1 MGFLRQIVFV
11 FLVML
16 RFSKKKGFMVDVKAK
31 YMLLLEIRMLDVELE
46 LRRQLCES
54 GDSKGY
60 FEVLMP
66 ALHPHPLPTKA
77 FG

>member
-1 MGFLRQIVFV
+1 MY
-11 FLVML
+11 
-16 RFSKKKGFMVDVKAK
+16 A
-31 YMLLLEIRMLDVELE
+31 VELE

-77 FG
+77 YG